1 MKKTLVALCGL
12 IAALALFG
20 IMGLT
25 FVDVLG
31 RKFLSGS
38 IPGALEL
45 TEILMVVVIFTSLP
59 LVALSGEHVVFD
71 SLDRWLPAGVR
82 RVQQALMELLSAC
95 AMAGLA
101 WLMWGKAGDLMSY
114 GETTSQLKMPLG
126 AFVYLMSV
134 LLVLAALAHLVV
146 LLSPVPVHHA
156 GAPEDGRAAST

>member
-1 MKKTLVALCGL
+1 LKKLLVTLCGL
-12 IAALALFG
+12 LAALALFA

-25 FVDVLG
+25 FADVLG
-31 RKFLSGS
+31 RKFFAGS

-71 SLDRWLPAGVR
+71 SLDRWLPAPLQRLQQGV
-82 RVQQALMELLSAC
+82 MELFSAC
-95 AMAGLA
+95 AMGGLA

-126 AFVYLMSV
+126 VFVYLMSV
-134 LLVLAALAHLVV
+134 LLALAAVAHLIV
-146 LLSPVPVHHA
+146 LLRPVAAHHA
-156 GAPEDGRAAST
+156 GVPDEGGAA

>member
-1 MKKTLVALCGL
+1 MKKLLVALCGSL
-12 IAALALFG
+12 AALALFG

-25 FVDVLG
+25 FADVLG

-59 LVALSGEHVVFD
+59 LVAFSGEHVVFD
-71 SLDRWLPAGVR
+71 SLDRWLPAPLQR
-82 RVQQALMELLSAC
+82 AQQGLMELFSAC

-114 GETTSQLKMPLG
+114 GETTAQLKMPLG
-126 AFVYLMSV
+126 LFVYLMSV
-134 LLVLAALAHLVV
+134 LLALAAAAHLFV
-146 LLSPVPVHHA
+146 LLRAGTHA
-156 GAPEDGRAAST
+156 SDAA

>member
-1 MKKTLVALCGL
+1 MKKLLVAVCGL
-12 IAALALFG
+12 LAAMALFA

-25 FVDVLG
+25 FADVLG
-31 RKFLSGS
+31 RKFFSGS

-71 SLDRWLPAGVR
+71 SLDRWLPAPLQR
-82 RVQQALMELLSAC
+82 LQQGLMELFSAC
-95 AMAGLA
+95 AMAGLS

-126 AFVYLMSV
+126 VFVYLMSLLLALAAVAHLIV
-134 LLVLAALAHLVV
+134 LLR
-146 LLSPVPVHHA
+146 PVPAHHA
-156 GAPEDGRAAST
+156 GVPDEGGAA

>member
-1 MKKTLVALCGL
+1 MCSLL
-12 IAALALFG
+12 AALALFG

-25 FVDVLG
+25 FADVMG
-31 RKFLSGS
+31 RKFFSGS

-71 SLDRWLPAGVR
+71 SLDRWLPAPLQR
-82 RVQQALMELLSAC
+82 AQQALMELLSIA

-114 GETTSQLKMPLG
+114 GETTAQLKMPLG
-126 AFVYLMSV
+126 AFVYLMSA
-134 LLVLAALAHLVV
+134 LLALAAVAHVIV
-146 LLSPVPVHHA
+146 LLSPAPASHA
-156 GAPEDGRAAST
+156 GAPDESGAL